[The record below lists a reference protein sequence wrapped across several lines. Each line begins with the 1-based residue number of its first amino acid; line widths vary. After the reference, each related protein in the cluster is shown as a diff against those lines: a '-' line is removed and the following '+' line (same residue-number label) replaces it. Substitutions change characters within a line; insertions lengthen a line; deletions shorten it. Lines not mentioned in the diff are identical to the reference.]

1 MVLSPDWSGIRIS
14 SAGAG
19 ALGTVLLLNYSE
31 MTPAQD
37 VGTDPKVPANKS
49 EELMRLVHSLR
60 VQGLLVQAIYVARL
74 VRETGGPL
82 RP

>member
-1 MVLSPDWSGIRIS
+1 MIG
-14 SAGAG
+14 SALHWG
-19 ALGTVLLLNYSE
+19 LGSNSLPILFQLLLGGE
-31 MTPAQD
+31 PGVVLGCLFA
-37 VGTDPKVPANKS
+37 PKVPANKP